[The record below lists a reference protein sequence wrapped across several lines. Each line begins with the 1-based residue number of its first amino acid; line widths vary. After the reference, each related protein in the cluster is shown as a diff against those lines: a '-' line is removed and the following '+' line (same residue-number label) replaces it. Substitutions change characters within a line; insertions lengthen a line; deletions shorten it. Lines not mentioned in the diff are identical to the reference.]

1 MCRHN
6 SGSSI
11 EYLLF
16 FIKKLDLLPYRKGYS
31 TATALTQMT
40 DDWLRRIEEKKIIGA
55 VLLDFTVA
63 FVIMDHEILSKE
75 L

>member
-1 MCRHN
+1 
-6 SGSSI
+6 
-11 EYLLF
+11 
-16 FIKKLDLLPYRKGYS
+16 
-31 TATALTQMT
+31 MT

-63 FVIMDHEILSKE
+63 FDIMDHEILSKE